1 MPLASGSKLG
11 PYEILAPLGAGGM
24 GEVYRARDTR
34 LDRAVAIKILP
45 PRLSGDPVTRER
57 FEREARTISSLNHSH
72 ICTVYDVGH
81 QNEIDFLVMEY
92 LEGETLA
99 ARLERG
105 PLPSDQLLRIAIELA
120 DALEKAHQ
128 QGLIHRDLKPGNIM
142 LTKAGSK
149 LLDFGLAKPMPRSE
163 AALTT
168 MATAAK
174 PLTTEGAI
182 VGTFLYMAP
191 ELFEGKEAD
200 VRSDLF
206 AFGAV
211 LYEMA
216 TGKRA
221 FEGKTSASVIAAIL
235 EREPA
240 PITSLQPMTP
250 PALERVI
257 KTCLAKDPEERFQSA
272 HDLKLQLQWIA
283 EAGSQA
289 GVPAPV
295 VARRKNRERVAWA
308 VAGALAVLA
317 ALLAVGFVLRAPQ
330 PQSLIRASIGL
341 PPQTTAPPL
350 GFFSISPDGRR
361 LAFVAAPVGGQ
372 LQLWV
377 RPLDSLAA
385 QSLAGTEQATYPFWS
400 PDSRY
405 IGFFA
410 EGKLRKIDPSG
421 GPAQTICDA
430 PDGRGG
436 TWSRD
441 GVIAFAPGV
450 FTGISRVSAIGGTP
464 VQLTSP
470 GTPGTSDRFPSFL
483 PDGKHLLYLSLAGSG
498 KKDLVN
504 VASLESK
511 EVTTVAEIS
520 SSAIYDSSGYL
531 LYQRDGNLV
540 AQHFDTGKLALSG
553 DAFPVVEQIQFDTD
567 RGNAFFSISSG
578 GMLVYQAG
586 GAGNKAQLTWFDREG
601 KQLGTLGGPAQ
612 RAQVARSALSPD
624 GKRVVAGISGATGKD
639 SLWMLDVARGIS
651 SRFTFTDSSDGW
663 SVWSP
668 DGKEVAY
675 SSNRAGRL
683 EIYLKPASGV
693 ESEQPIVTG
702 EGESMPT
709 DWSRDGR
716 FIAYQ
721 TQSRSTKKFDIW
733 ILPMAG
739 DRKPFPFVATEAD
752 ETAGTFSPDGRWFA
766 FASDESGRS
775 EVYVVPFP
783 GRGGKWQVS
792 SSGGDWPVWVAS
804 GAELDYVTPD
814 HKWMAVEVNGKGSDF
829 SIGAT
834 QTLFGG
840 KPLPGAV
847 PLGLAETPDGKK
859 LLMPVEEEG
868 ASVPFTLVTNW
879 KADLKK

>member
-1 MPLASGSKLG
+1 MPLATGSKLG

-34 LDRAVAIKILP
+34 LDRTVAVKILP
-45 PRLSGDPVTRER
+45 SRLAGDAAVRER
-57 FEREARTISSLNHSH
+57 FEREAKTISSLNHSH
-72 ICTVYDVGH
+72 ICTVYDVGQ
-81 QNEIDFLVMEY
+81 QNELAYLVMEY

-105 PLPSDQLLRIAIELA
+105 PLPLDQLLRIGIEIA

-128 QGLIHRDLKPGNIM
+128 QGVVHRDLKPGNIM
-142 LTKAGSK
+142 LTKTGAK
-149 LLDFGLAKPMPRSE
+149 LLDFGLAKPTLRSDT
-163 AALTT
+163 ALTT

-174 PLTTEGAI
+174 PLTMEGAI

-221 FEGKTSASVIAAIL
+221 FEGKTSASVIAAIM

-240 PITSLQPMTP
+240 PITSVQPMTP

-295 VARRKNRERVAWA
+295 VTRRKNRERLAWI

-330 PQSLIRASIGL
+330 PQSLIRASISL
-341 PPQTTAPPL
+341 PPQTAAPPL

-361 LAFVAAPVGGQ
+361 LAFVAAAASGQ
-372 LQLWV
+372 PQLWV
-377 RPLDSLAA
+377 RPLDSLTA
-385 QSLAGTEQATYPFWS
+385 QPLAGTEGAIYPFWS

-410 EGKLRKIDPSG
+410 DGKLKKIDPSG
-421 GPAQTICDA
+421 GPAQSVCDA
-430 PDGRGG
+430 PEGRGG
-436 TWSRD
+436 TWSSD

-450 FTGISRVSAIGGTP
+450 FTGIYRVPAIGGTP
-464 VQLTSP
+464 AQLTTP
-470 GTPGTSDRFPSFL
+470 ATPGTSDRFPSFL
-483 PDGKHLLYLSLAGSG
+483 PDGKHVLYLSLAGSG
-498 KKDLVN
+498 KKDVVN
-504 VASLESK
+504 VVSLDSK
-511 EVTTVAEIS
+511 QAVRVGEIS
-520 SSAIYDSSGYL
+520 SNVVYDPSGFL

-540 AQHFDTGKLALSG
+540 AQHFDTGNFALGG
-553 DAFPVVEQIQFDTD
+553 DAFPVVEQIQLATD
-567 RGNAFFSISSG
+567 RGNAFFSVSPG

-586 GAGNKAQLTWFDREG
+586 GLGNKAQLTWFDRDG
-601 KQLGTLGGPAQ
+601 KQLGTLGGPG
-612 RAQVARSALSPD
+612 QVFGPVLSPD
-624 GKRVVAGISGATGKD
+624 GKRVVASISGPTGKA

-651 SRFTFTDSSDGW
+651 SRFTFTDSSDSW

-668 DGKEVAY
+668 DGKQVAY

-683 EIYLKPASGV
+683 EIYLKPANGV

-721 TQSRSTKKFDIW
+721 TQSQSTKKFDIW
-733 ILPMAG
+733 IVPTTG
-739 DRKPFPFVATEAD
+739 DRKPYPFIATEAD
-752 ETAGTFSPDGRWFA
+752 EDEGAFSPDGRWFA
-766 FASDESGRS
+766 FSSNESGRR

-792 SSGGDWPVWVAS
+792 SSGGEWPLWVAN
-804 GAELDYVTPD
+804 GTELDYQSLD
-814 HKWMAVEVNGKGSDF
+814 HKWMAVEVNGKGNDF

-840 KPLPGAV
+840 KPLPSGS
-847 PLGLAETPDGKK
+847 PLGVNVTPDGKK
-859 LLMPVEEEG
+859 ALIPVETEG
-868 ASVPFTLVTNW
+868 AAVPFTLVTNW

>member
-1 MPLASGSKLG
+1 MPLATGSKLG

-34 LDRAVAIKILP
+34 LDRTVAVKILP
-45 PRLSGDPVTRER
+45 SRLAGDAAVRER
-57 FEREARTISSLNHSH
+57 FEREAKTISSLNHSH
-72 ICTVYDVGH
+72 ICTVYDVGQ
-81 QNEIDFLVMEY
+81 QNELAYLVMEY

-105 PLPSDQLLRIAIELA
+105 PLPLDQLLRIGIEIA

-128 QGLIHRDLKPGNIM
+128 QGVVHRDLKPGNIM
-142 LTKAGSK
+142 LTKTGAK
-149 LLDFGLAKPMPRSE
+149 LLDFGLAKPTLRSDT
-163 AALTT
+163 ALTT

-174 PLTTEGAI
+174 PLTMEGAI

-221 FEGKTSASVIAAIL
+221 FEGKTSASVIAAIM

-240 PITSLQPMTP
+240 PITSMQPMTP

-295 VARRKNRERVAWA
+295 VARRKNRERVAWI

-317 ALLAVGFVLRAPQ
+317 ALLAVGFILRAPQ
-330 PQSLIRASIGL
+330 PQSPIRASISL

-350 GFFSISPDGRR
+350 GFFSISPDGHR
-361 LAFVAAPVGGQ
+361 LAFVAASTGGKS
-372 LQLWV
+372 QLWV
-377 RPLDSLAA
+377 RPLDSLTA
-385 QSLAGTEQATYPFWS
+385 QPLAGTEGAIYPFWS

-410 EGKLRKIDPSG
+410 ESKLKKIDASG
-421 GPAQTICDA
+421 GPAQSVCDA
-430 PDGRGG
+430 PEGRGG
-436 TWSRD
+436 TWSSD

-450 FTGISRVSAIGGTP
+450 FTGIYRVPAIGGTP
-464 VQLTSP
+464 AQLTTP
-470 GTPGTSDRFPSFL
+470 ATPGTSDRFPSFL
-483 PDGKHLLYLSLAGSG
+483 PDGKHVLYLSLAGSG
-498 KKDLVN
+498 KKDVVN
-504 VASLESK
+504 VVSLDSK
-511 EVTTVAEIS
+511 AVTRVGEIS
-520 SSAIYDSSGYL
+520 SNAAYDPSGFL

-540 AQHFDTGKLALSG
+540 AQHFDTGRFTLSG
-553 DAFPVVEQIQFDTD
+553 DAFPVVEQIQLVTD
-567 RGNAFFSISSG
+567 RGNAFFCISSG

-586 GAGNKAQLTWFDREG
+586 GVGTKAQLTWFDRDG
-601 KQLGTLGGPAQ
+601 KQLGTLGGPG
-612 RAQVARSALSPD
+612 QVFSPVLSPD
-624 GKRVVAGISGATGKD
+624 GKRVVASMSGPTGKA

-663 SVWSP
+663 PVWSP
-668 DGKEVAY
+668 DGKEIAY

-721 TQSRSTKKFDIW
+721 TQSQSTKKFDIW
-733 ILPMAG
+733 ILPITG
-739 DRKPFPFVATEAD
+739 DRKPFPFIATEAD
-752 ETAGTFSPDGRWFA
+752 EVEGAFSPDGRWFA
-766 FASDESGRS
+766 FDSDESGRR

-792 SSGGDWPVWVAS
+792 SSGGDFPVWVAN
-804 GAELDYVTPD
+804 GTELDYQSLD
-814 HKWMAVEVNGKGSDF
+814 HKWMAVEVNGKGTDF

-834 QTLFGG
+834 QTLLGG
-840 KPLPGAV
+840 KPLPSGS
-847 PLGLAETPDGKK
+847 PLGVNVTPDGKR
-859 LLMPVEEEG
+859 LLMPVETEG
-868 ASVPFTLVTNW
+868 AAVPFTLVTDW

>member
-1 MPLASGSKLG
+1 MPLMSGSKLG

-34 LDRAVAIKILP
+34 LDRTVAIKVLP
-45 PRLSGDPVTRER
+45 SRLSGDAVTRER
-57 FEREARTISSLNHSH
+57 FEREAKTISNLNHSH
-72 ICTVYDVGH
+72 ICTVYDVGR
-81 QNEIDFLVMEY
+81 QNEIEFLVMEY

-105 PLPSDQLLRIAIELA
+105 PLPLEQLLRIGIEIA

-128 QGLIHRDLKPGNIM
+128 QGVIHRDLKPGNIM
-142 LTKAGSK
+142 LTKSGSK
-149 LLDFGLAKPMPRSE
+149 LLDFGLAKPTLRSG

-206 AFGAV
+206 AFGSV

-221 FEGKTSASVIAAIL
+221 FEGKTTASVIAAIM
-235 EREPA
+235 EREP
-240 PITSLQPMTP
+240 PPVTSVQPMTP

-272 HDLKLQLQWIA
+272 HDVKLQLQWIA

-295 VARRKNRERVAWA
+295 VARRKNRERRAWI
-308 VAGALAVLA
+308 VAGVLAVIA
-317 ALLAVGFVLRAPQ
+317 ALLAVGLILRAPRPQ
-330 PQSLIRASIGL
+330 PPIRASISL
-341 PPQTTAPPL
+341 PPRATAPDL

-361 LAFVAAPVGGQ
+361 LAFIAAPAGGQ
-372 LQLWV
+372 TQLWV

-385 QSLAGTEQATYPFWS
+385 QPLTGTEGAIYPFWS
-400 PDSRY
+400 PDSGY

-410 EGKLRKIDPSG
+410 ESKLKKIDPSG
-421 GPAQTICDA
+421 GPAQSLCDA
-430 PDGRGG
+430 PEGRGG

-450 FTGISRVSAIGGTP
+450 FTGIFRVPAIGGTP

-470 GTPGTSDRFPSFL
+470 PTPGTSDRFPSFL
-483 PDGKHLLYLSLAGSG
+483 PDGKHVLYLSLAGSG
-498 KKDLVN
+498 KQDLLR
-504 VASLESK
+504 VASVESK
-511 EVTTVAEIS
+511 EVKTVAEIS
-520 SSAIYDSSGYL
+520 SNAIYDPSGYL
-531 LYQRDGNLV
+531 LFQRDGNLV
-540 AQHFDTGKLALSG
+540 AQHFDTRKFTLSG
-553 DAFPVVEQIQFDTD
+553 DAFPLVEQIDFNTD
-567 RGNAFFSISSG
+567 RGNASFSISSD
-578 GMLVYQAG
+578 GMLVYQTR
-586 GAGNKAQLTWFDREG
+586 GAANKAQLTWFDREG
-601 KQLGTLGGPAQ
+601 KQLGTLGAPAQ
-612 RAQVARSALSPD
+612 GVLLDRSTLSPD
-624 GKRVVAGISGATGKD
+624 GKRVVAAISGPTGKD
-639 SLWMLDVARGIS
+639 SLWMLDVSRGIT

-663 SVWSP
+663 PVWSA

-675 SSNRAGRL
+675 ASNRAGRL

-716 FIAYQ
+716 FLAYQ
-721 TQSRSTKKFDIW
+721 TQSQSTKKFDIW
-733 ILPMAG
+733 ILPMTG
-739 DRKPFPFVATEAD
+739 DRKPYPFIATEAD
-752 ETAGTFSPDGRWFA
+752 EGGGAFSPDGRWFA

-783 GRGGKWQVS
+783 GHGGKWQVS
-792 SSGGDWPVWVAS
+792 SSGGEWPVWVAN
-804 GAELDYVTPD
+804 GAELDYLTPD
-814 HKWMAVEVNGKGSDF
+814 RKWVAVEVNGKGSDF
-829 SIGAT
+829 SIGAA

-840 KPLPGAV
+840 KPTPGPS
-847 PLGLAETPDGKK
+847 PLGMAETSDGKR
-859 LLMPVEEEG
+859 LLLPVEEEG

-879 KADLKK
+879 TADLKK

>member
-1 MPLASGSKLG
+1 MPLATGSKLG

-34 LDRAVAIKILP
+34 LDRTVAVKILP
-45 PRLSGDPVTRER
+45 PRLAGDAAVRER
-57 FEREARTISSLNHSH
+57 FEREAKTISSLNHSH
-72 ICTVYDVGH
+72 ICTVYDVGQ
-81 QNEIDFLVMEY
+81 QNELAYLVMEY

-105 PLPSDQLLRIAIELA
+105 PLPLDQLLRIGIEIA

-128 QGLIHRDLKPGNIM
+128 QGVVHRDLKPGNIM
-142 LTKAGSK
+142 LTKTGAK
-149 LLDFGLAKPMPRSE
+149 LLDFGLAKPTLRSDT
-163 AALTT
+163 ALTT

-174 PLTTEGAI
+174 PLTMEGAI

-221 FEGKTSASVIAAIL
+221 FEGKTSASVIAAIM

-240 PITSLQPMTP
+240 PITSVQPMTP
-250 PALERVI
+250 PALDRVI

-295 VARRKNRERVAWA
+295 VARRKNRERLAWI
-308 VAGALAVLA
+308 VAGALAVIA

-330 PQSLIRASIGL
+330 PQSTIRASISL
-341 PPQTTAPPL
+341 PAQTTAPPL
-350 GFFSISPDGRR
+350 GSFSVSPDGRR
-361 LAFVAAPVGGQ
+361 LAFVAAPAGGQ
-372 LQLWV
+372 PQLWV

-385 QSLAGTEQATYPFWS
+385 QPLAGTGNALYPFWS

-410 EGKLRKIDPSG
+410 ESKLKKIDPSG
-421 GPAQTICDA
+421 GPAQALCDA
-430 PDGRGG
+430 PEGRGG
-436 TWSRD
+436 TWSTD

-450 FTGISRVSAIGGTP
+450 FTGIYKVPAIGGTP

-470 GTPGTSDRFPSFL
+470 ATPGTSDRFPSFL

-498 KKDLVN
+498 KKDVVN
-504 VASLESK
+504 VASLDSK
-511 EVTTVAEIS
+511 QVVRVGEIS
-520 SSAIYDSSGYL
+520 SNAVYDPAGFL

-540 AQHFDTGKLALSG
+540 AQHFDTGNFTLSG
-553 DAFPVVEQIQFDTD
+553 DAFPVVEQIQLATD
-567 RGNAFFSISSG
+567 RGNAFFSISPG

-586 GAGNKAQLTWFDREG
+586 GVGDKAQLTWFDRDG
-601 KQLGTLGGPAQ
+601 KQLGTLGGPGE
-612 RAQVARSALSPD
+612 VFGPVLSPD
-624 GKRVVAGISGATGKD
+624 GKRVVASIATPTGKA

-651 SRFTFTDSSDGW
+651 SRFTFTDSSDAW
-663 SVWSP
+663 VVWSP
-668 DGKEVAY
+668 DGKEIAY

-716 FIAYQ
+716 FMAYQ
-721 TQSRSTKKFDIW
+721 TQSQATKKFDIW
-733 ILPMAG
+733 ILPMTG
-739 DRKPFPFVATEAD
+739 DRKPYPFIATEAD
-752 ETAGTFSPDGRWFA
+752 EGEGAFSPDGRWFA
-766 FASDESGRS
+766 FSSDESGRR

-792 SSGGDWPVWVAS
+792 STGGEWPAWVAN
-804 GAELDYVTPD
+804 GTELDYVTPD
-814 HKWMAVEVNGKGSDF
+814 RKWMAVEVNGKGNDF
-829 SIGAT
+829 SIGAA

-840 KPLPGAV
+840 KALPGAA
-847 PLGLAETPDGKK
+847 PLGVVVTPDGKK
-859 LLMPVEEEG
+859 LLIPVEEEG
-868 ASVPFTLVTNW
+868 ASVPLTLVTNW